1 MGFFDVTPIG
11 RIMNRFSSD
20 LYAIDD
26 SLPFI
31 MNILLAQFYGVIGT
45 IAITVYGLPWFAL
58 VLVPLTVVYYFI
70 QVRLFLCKYNLR
82 EPNITQGCK

>member
-20 LYAIDD
+20 LYASDD

-45 IAITVYGLPWFAL
+45 IVITVYGLPWFAL

-70 QVRLFLCKYNLR
+70 QVCLFLSQYFF
-82 EPNITQGCK
+82 

>member
-1 MGFFDVTPIG
+1 MRLFLLFQAPVGFFDVTPIG

-45 IAITVYGLPWFAL
+45 IVITVYGLPWFAL
-58 VLVPLTVVYYFI
+58 VLVPLAVIYYFI
-70 QVRLFLCKYNLR
+70 QVIFHKYISL
-82 EPNITQGCK
+82 